1 MKNRFDLEQEIMECW
16 NVTTDINDVYEYVMN
31 GDGSELSTDERDR
44 VANILLGISQLYELK
59 FNKLFNTFEECLSKR
74 EFHSI
79 KTECNCKS
87 N

>member
-31 GDGSELSTDERDR
+31 GNGSELSTDERDR

-59 FNKLFNTFEECLSKR
+59 FNKMFNTF
-74 EFHSI
+74 
-79 KTECNCKS
+79 TECIRNNEFEELK
-87 N
+87 